1 MIRIPDA
8 ALKAGA
14 QEITLALM
22 HVVDE
27 DAALPLTD
35 DERAEL
41 ARAAF
46 LAMIEAWPGMFEEY
60 MNDEDGDGA
69 SLCVILPL
77 EASDE

>member
-1 MIRIPDA
+1 MIKLPDE

-14 QEITLALM
+14 REITLALM

-46 LAMIEAWPGMFEEY
+46 LAMLEAWPGAYQRGYYTAEGPRDSF
-60 MNDEDGDGA
+60 
-69 SLCVILPL
+69 ILPL
-77 EASDE
+77 PQEARDE

>member
-41 ARAAF
+41 ARTVLAAA
-46 LAMIEAWPGMFEEY
+46 LNAWPGAY
-60 MNDEDGDGA
+60 TKSEDWYSPADTN
-69 SLCVILPL
+69 LILPL
-77 EASDE
+77 PTEARDE